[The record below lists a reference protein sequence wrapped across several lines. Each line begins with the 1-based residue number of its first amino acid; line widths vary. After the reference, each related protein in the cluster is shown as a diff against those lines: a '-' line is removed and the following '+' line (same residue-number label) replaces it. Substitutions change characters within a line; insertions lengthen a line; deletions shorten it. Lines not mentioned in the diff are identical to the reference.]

1 MNGRLIE
8 RSYDRS
14 HRRRGYRRIPQ
25 KRYAVMAD
33 AVVATEFDLVASAS
47 NHSYDWGA
55 FGAVEHS
62 RSIWDGM
69 PVVFTGTAA
78 S

>member
-1 MNGRLIE
+1 MRA
-8 RSYDRS
+8 SS
-14 HRRRGYRRIPQ
+14 RRGWPSFNTVDQ
-25 KRYAVMAD
+25 KAD
-33 AVVATEFDLVASAS
+33 AVEPTGFDLVASAS

-78 S
+78 SQE